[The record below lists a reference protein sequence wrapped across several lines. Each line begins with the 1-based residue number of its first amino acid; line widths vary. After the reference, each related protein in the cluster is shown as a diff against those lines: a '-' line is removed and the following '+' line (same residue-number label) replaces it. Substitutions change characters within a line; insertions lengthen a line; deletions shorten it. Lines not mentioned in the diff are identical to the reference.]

1 MKRATLALALLALV
15 FAGCGGGSGS
25 STSSPTSPTTSATS
39 ATTQGGSKPKG
50 AYIAKA
56 DQVCDQMIQDSL
68 KMGVKFSETGPES
81 DPLTYTTEELVRPAV
96 AILEGS
102 ARQLRALVPEAEDGN
117 FRAYV
122 ALYDPILAIARERV
136 AAGLAGDAARARELE
151 LLLVELSELQRPL
164 AKNAGLTACDVDFFE
179 TFSSGGAQR

>member
-15 FAGCGGGSGS
+15 FAGCGGGSGTS
-25 STSSPTSPTTSATS
+25 ISSPTSPTTSAT
-39 ATTQGGSKPKG
+39 TQSGSKPKG

-56 DQVCDQMIQDSL
+56 DRVCDQMIQDAL

-96 AILEGS
+96 GILEGS

-117 FRAYV
+117 FQAYV

-136 AAGLAGDAARARELE
+136 AAGLAGDAAHARELE

-164 AKNAGLTACDVDFFE
+164 AKSAGLTACDVDFFE